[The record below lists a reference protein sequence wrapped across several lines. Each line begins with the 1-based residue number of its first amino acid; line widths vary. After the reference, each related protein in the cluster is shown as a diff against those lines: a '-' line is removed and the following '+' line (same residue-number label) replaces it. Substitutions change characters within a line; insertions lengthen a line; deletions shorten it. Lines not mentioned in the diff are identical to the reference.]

1 MEVPFYVVGIKS
13 EHDDASLIYEAI
25 SDGDWFS
32 SKLAAL
38 ATMDQKNEAAE
49 MYGNAVRYTVYGGK
63 LG

>member
-1 MEVPFYVVGIKS
+1 MEVPFYVVGIES

-25 SDGDWFS
+25 TSGDWFS

-38 ATMDQKNEAAE
+38 ATADQYNERNE
-49 MYGNAVRYTVYGGK
+49 EYGNKVRYKVYGGK